1 MPLCQITI
9 DGPAASGKS
18 TVAKLVA
25 ERLGGY
31 YINTGD
37 MYRTIACAVLQRGGD
52 PRNRPEEIEDILP
65 TLDLGYVVD
74 DGGALVLMLNNVPV
88 RQEEIRTSEVT
99 SVVSYVARIPAVRK
113 WLRARQRKTVE
124 LGTIVMEG
132 RDIGTVILPNA
143 SNKFFMTASA
153 EERARRRFLQ
163 PGEVPKG
170 ATLASVAAEIAERD
184 QMDMTRAVS
193 PLRPAEDAELIDTD
207 GLAPE
212 QVADRIVD
220 KVEGRA

>member
-1 MPLCQITI
+1 MTLCQVTI

-25 ERLGGY
+25 QRLGGH

-37 MYRTIACAVLQRGGD
+37 MYRTVACAVLRRGGD
-52 PRNRPEEIEDILP
+52 PRNQTEEIAEVLP
-65 TLDLGYVVD
+65 TLDLGYVLD
-74 DGGALVLMLNNVPV
+74 EGGSLVLMLNGEPV
-88 RQEEIRTSEVT
+88 KQEEIRTAEVAA
-99 SVVSYVARIPAVRK
+99 VVSYVARIPAVRY

-143 SNKFFMTASA
+143 SNKFFMTASP
-153 EERARRRFLQ
+153 EERARRRFAQ
-163 PGEVPKG
+163 PGEVPAG

-184 QMDMTRAVS
+184 QMDMNRPVS
-193 PLRPAEDAELIDTD
+193 PLRPAEDAVLIDTD
-207 GLAPE
+207 GLTPE

-220 KVEGRA
+220 RVEGRA